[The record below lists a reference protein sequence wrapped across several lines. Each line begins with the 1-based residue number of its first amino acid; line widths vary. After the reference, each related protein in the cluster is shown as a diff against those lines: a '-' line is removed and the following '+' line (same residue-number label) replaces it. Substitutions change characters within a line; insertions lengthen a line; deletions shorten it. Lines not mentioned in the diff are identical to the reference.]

1 VSWWVIVNPGAGGGR
16 HDAVA
21 RTTTALREHGI
32 DAEVR
37 ASSSPDNVAELVDE
51 ARRQN
56 YSDFVAVGGDGTTNL
71 VVDALMRRSWDEPPV
86 LGVLPAGSGS
96 DLIRTFGRS
105 QVLEESVK
113 YLAGDDTYPV
123 DVGHIIG
130 QWGDRYF
137 INVAEVGIGAD
148 VVRLA
153 ARLPHRLGA
162 FRYKAAIWPILAR
175 FPRRPIKLTADD
187 KVFESEAIIV
197 VMANAQFFGGG
208 MNVAPKGSMVDGR
221 LDVQVFTGPKRQVI
235 TLQPRLTRGT
245 HLTHRHVRRFVASR
259 VRVEGIEGWG
269 VEADGEYLGEGGV
282 EASVVESAIR
292 FKI

>member
-1 VSWWVIVNPGAGGGR
+1 VSWWVIANPGAGGGR
-16 HDAVA
+16 HDAET
-21 RTTTALREHGI
+21 RTTTALRHHGI
-32 DAEVR
+32 DGEVR
-37 ASSSPDNVAELVDE
+37 TSSSAGDVARLVNEGGDHGHTH
-51 ARRQN
+51 
-56 YSDFVAVGGDGTTNL
+56 FVAVGGDGTINL
-71 VVDALMRRSWDEPPV
+71 VVDALMRRQWKEPPV

-105 QVLEESVK
+105 QVLEESVHH
-113 YLAGDDTYPV
+113 LAGDETYPV
-123 DVGHIIG
+123 DVGHISG
-130 QWGDRYF
+130 PWGDRYF

-153 ARLPHRLGA
+153 ARLPHRLGS

-175 FPRRPIKLTADD
+175 FPRQPIKLTVDD

-208 MNVAPKGSMVDGR
+208 MNVAPKASMIDGR
-221 LDVQVFTGPKRQVI
+221 LDVQVFTGPRRQVI

-245 HLTHRHVRRFVASR
+245 HLSHRQVRRFVAGR
-259 VRVEGIEGWG
+259 VRIEGIEEWG
-269 VEADGEYLGEGGV
+269 VEADGQYLGKGGV
-282 EASVVESAIR
+282 EASVAEGAIR